1 MLIWGEGEGGVLCK
15 ASEPTQDL
23 CHSPTSPKVI
33 NQQTKCS
40 RAHSLCQE
48 EKRCGGPDCWG
59 CPQRETLRI
68 TEQLQM
74 WGWSRS

>member
-33 NQQTKCS
+33 NQQIQMQPCS
-40 RAHSLCQE
+40 LALPRGKE
-48 EKRCGGPDCWG
+48 VWGPRLLGVPIERD
-59 CPQRETLRI
+59 TYNH
-68 TEQLQM
+68 
-74 WGWSRS
+74 